1 MSRRALAAL
10 ALVGLLFTSGCLGA
24 LGGGGP
30 MDQSRLNQPPGEP
43 YDWNASSD
51 VHITVTTDADY
62 RAVYD
67 TDAEQFGGRLN
78 LSQTDALGTKRPLT
92 VSSLRYR
99 YPNGTVIN
107 GTELEAHGGDLY
119 TESNELRIVPP
130 AEGGDIA
137 FTGEST
143 PKRFSLP
150 VFLEGSTTVV
160 LPPDRRTEV
169 PLFGQVVPEPTEKR
183 MVGDQVVLY
192 WQELTAPSMLV
203 RYYIQRD
210 ILIFGGL
217 AGGLTV
223 VGAFG
228 LLRYRRE
235 LQYLREQREEMGLD
249 VETGE
254 GDDEGPPPGM
264 R

>member
-1 MSRRALAAL
+1 MNRRILAVL

-30 MDQSRLNQPPGEP
+30 MDENRLNEPPSEP
-43 YDWNASSD
+43 YNWNASSD
-51 VHITVTTDADY
+51 THITITADADY

-67 TDAEQFGGRLN
+67 TDADAFGGRLN
-78 LSQTDALGTKRPLT
+78 LSSTDALGTKRPLT
-92 VSSLRYR
+92 VRSLRYR

-119 TESNELRIVPP
+119 TESNELRVVPP
-130 AEGGDIA
+130 AEGGKIA
-137 FTGEST
+137 FSGEST

-150 VFLEGSTTVV
+150 VFLDGSTTVV
-160 LPPDRRTEV
+160 LPPDRRTAV
-169 PLFGQVVPEPTEKR
+169 PLFGQVVPAPTEKR
-183 MVGDQVVLY
+183 MVGDQVVIY
-192 WQELTAPSMLV
+192 WEDLTAPSMLV

-217 AGGLTV
+217 AAGLTI
-223 VGAFG
+223 VGAVG
-228 LLRYRRE
+228 LVRYRRE
-235 LQYLREQREEMGLD
+235 LQRLREQRDEMGLD
-249 VETGE
+249 VETGD
-254 GDDEGPPPGM
+254 DDEGPPPGL

>member
-10 ALVGLLFTSGCLGA
+10 ALVGLLVTSGCLGG

-30 MDQSRLNQPPGEP
+30 MDADRLDRQPGEP
-43 YDWNASSD
+43 YEWNASSD
-51 VHITVTTDADY
+51 VHITITASADY

-67 TDAEQFGGRLN
+67 TDAERFGGRLN

-119 TESNELRIVPP
+119 TESNELRVVPP
-130 AEGGDIA
+130 AEGGQIA
-137 FTGEST
+137 FSGEST

-150 VFLEGSTTVV
+150 VFLDGSTTVV
-160 LPPDRRTEV
+160 LPPDRRTDV

-183 MVGDQVVLY
+183 SMGNQVVLY
-192 WQELTAPSMLV
+192 WEDLTAPSMLV

-217 AGGLTV
+217 AGGLVV
-223 VGAFG
+223 VGAVG

-235 LQYLREQREEMGLD
+235 LKRLREQREEMGLD

-254 GDDEGPPPGM
+254 DDDGPPPGM

>member
-1 MSRRALAAL
+1 MNRRALAAL
-10 ALVGLLFTSGCLGA
+10 ALVGLLALSGCLGG

-30 MDQSRLNQPPGEP
+30 MAEDRLNQPPSEP
-43 YDWNASSD
+43 YRWNASSD
-51 VHITVTTDADY
+51 VHITITADADY

-67 TDAEQFGGRLN
+67 TDADSFGGRLN

-107 GTELEAHGGDLY
+107 GTELEARGGELY
-119 TESNELRIVPP
+119 TESNELRVVPP
-130 AEGGDIA
+130 AEGGQIA
-137 FTGEST
+137 FSGEST

-150 VFLEGSTTVV
+150 VFLDGSTTVV
-160 LPPDRRTEV
+160 LPPDRRTAV
-169 PLFGQVVPEPTEKR
+169 PLFGQVVPAPTEKR
-183 MVGDQVVLY
+183 TVGDQTVLY
-192 WQELTAPSMLV
+192 WEELTAPSMLV

-223 VGAFG
+223 VGAIG

-235 LQYLREQREEMGLD
+235 LEQLRETREEMGLD
-249 VETGE
+249 VETGD